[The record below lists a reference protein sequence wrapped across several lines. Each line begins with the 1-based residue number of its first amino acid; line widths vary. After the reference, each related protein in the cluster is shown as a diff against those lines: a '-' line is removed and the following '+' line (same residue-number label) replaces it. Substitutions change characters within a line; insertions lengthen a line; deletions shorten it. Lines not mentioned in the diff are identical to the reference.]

1 MHHCR
6 QSTSIYTGM
15 QLNFKHYFVRYIFAS
30 IDYYFTCSCE
40 WVSVEWVCLFIIEAM
55 QKYPRWTLASIS
67 RWFRSILLHTALD
80 CISLF
85 ALFTTRT
92 WKVSWY
98 CPNCSSAYFFSL
110 RIYLYTQWKI
120 QKKKLLMNSLNWK
133 FACMNIC
140 VTFDIDRALMVWKV
154 VEGDNE
160 KRGKAMQ
167 ELVTY
172 NPKQWVGL
180 HLCVVSRK

>member
-1 MHHCR
+1 M
-6 QSTSIYTGM
+6 
-15 QLNFKHYFVRYIFAS
+15 
-30 IDYYFTCSCE
+30 FTWVSEC
-40 WVSVEWVCLFIIEAM
+40 WVSVSLYYRSHAKVPTMNIGKHF
-55 QKYPRWTLASIS
+55 TVVSIN
-67 RWFRSILLHTALD
+67 
-80 CISLF
+80 
-85 ALFTTRT
+85 TT
-92 WKVSWY
+92 SY
-98 CPNCSSAYFFSL
+98 CTGLYLSL
-110 RIYLYTQWKI
+110 RIVYHAHMKSIMILSELQLCLFFFSSHLFIYSMKNS
-120 QKKKLLMNSLNWK
+120 KKKLLMNSLNWK